1 MVLTAGTKE
10 SYIGVF
16 LENILYG
23 AYISVFLESCSIL
36 WARRK
41 NANARQIYLMVTA
54 VLMVIFIT
62 TCCVI
67 DTVRCVVAL
76 DSNGLN
82 FGPPNTNIDI
92 ATNTSWFLVTAVADA
107 FIIFRTFIVWNRNW
121 FAIIIPSLL
130 YVANF
135 GSSIWLIISLKDFDP
150 AGESVFQHML
160 IKSTNVFIS
169 LSLATNLLCTGLI
182 SFRIF
187 YTYRQISS
195 LLSSSGSPSNSIR
208 IISILVE
215 SATMYTLLLTG
226 TLISEGLNSYVNY
239 ILFDCTPP
247 TIHLLG
253 TTALKHRLPPPTPM
267 RRIRDGSIV
276 HAGVDTKSSKQ
287 RRRLKSRRFLP
298 RRYRMSDIAA
308 QTF

>member
-41 NANARQIYLMVTA
+41 NANARHIYLTVTA

-62 TCCVI
+62 TRCVI

-76 DSNGLN
+76 GKYLLSRFPSSPSTVTREIDSNGLN

-92 ATNTSWFLVTAVADA
+92 ATNASWFLVTAVADA

-135 GSSIWLIISLKDFDP
+135 GSSIWLIVSLKDFDP

-169 LSLATNLLCTGLI
+169 LSLATNLLCT
-182 SFRIF
+182 
-187 YTYRQISS
+187 
-195 LLSSSGSPSNSIR
+195 
-208 IISILVE
+208 
-215 SATMYTLLLTG
+215 ATMYTLLLTG

-247 TIHLLG
+247 TIGLVFSYIIIRVGRG
-253 TTALKHRLPPPTPM
+253 TSYGEASQSLPT
-267 RRIRDGSIV
+267 
-276 HAGVDTKSSKQ
+276 
-287 RRRLKSRRFLP
+287 
-298 RRYRMSDIAA
+298 MSVNRGQSNI
-308 QTF
+308 QTFELSAPAGNPLPSCRSGCNA